1 MGTFQLEVTIDRPRD
16 DVFAVIADPTAMPL
30 WYEAVEHVTKT
41 SAGPAATGAT
51 YEVTRSLPGGRA
63 HNTVEITEHEA
74 HHRVT
79 LESRDGPT
87 PFRYRYTLQLRPG
100 GATSIMLDGRIS
112 GAGLPGP
119 IAHLDPLTTQ
129 LFKHGMRRNLAELKR
144 VIESTTAS
152 AATSQPQTSPR
163 TARSDQ
169 NH

>member
-1 MGTFQLEVTIDRPRD
+1 MGTFQLEMTIDRPRD
-16 DVFAVIADPTAMPL
+16 DAFAVIADPTTMPL

-41 SAGPAATGAT
+41 SPGPAATGAT
-51 YEVTRSLPGGRA
+51 YEITRSLPGGEA
-63 HNTVEITEHEA
+63 HNTVEITGHEA

-87 PFRYRYTLQLRPG
+87 PFRYRYTLEPRPD

-119 IAHLDPLTTQ
+119 IGHLDPLATQ

-152 AATSQPQTSPR
+152 AATPPQTSPR
-163 TARSDQ
+163 SARSDQ